1 MFEGATFSN
10 SVEGIT
16 AATGVRVTPTAP
28 IIERVRRRA
37 ARRRLIPPS
46 V

>member
-1 MFEGATFSN
+1 VVG
-10 SVEGIT
+10 VT

-28 IIERVRRRA
+28 IMERVSRRA

>member
-1 MFEGATFSN
+1 LEGAVVSKL
-10 SVEGIT
+10 VEGRT
-16 AATGVRVTPTAP
+16 AATGVSVTPTAP
-28 IIERVRRRA
+28 IIERVSRRA

>member
-1 MFEGATFSN
+1 MAGTIESRLFVGA
-10 SVEGIT
+10 T

-28 IIERVRRRA
+28 IIDSVRRSA
-37 ARRRLIPPS
+37 ARRRLTPPS